1 MWKEI
6 GGDSRALAGKV
17 LARPAGAALRI
28 GLQATLGRDLGAEAS
43 TMFVQWL
50 ARPFG
55 EKDGE
60 IGGKR
65 QKRELHLAELQR
77 LRRNVLDD
85 FTRSVMRLEA
95 ALPNSQLSQG
105 W

>member
-1 MWKEI
+1 
-6 GGDSRALAGKV
+6 
-17 LARPAGAALRI
+17 
-28 GLQATLGRDLGAEAS
+28 
-43 TMFVQWL
+43 MFVEWL

-55 EKDGE
+55 TGDGE

-65 QKRELHLAELQR
+65 RQRELHLAELQR

-85 FTRSVMRLEA
+85 FTRAVMRLEA
-95 ALPNSQLSQG
+95 ALPNSQLGHG